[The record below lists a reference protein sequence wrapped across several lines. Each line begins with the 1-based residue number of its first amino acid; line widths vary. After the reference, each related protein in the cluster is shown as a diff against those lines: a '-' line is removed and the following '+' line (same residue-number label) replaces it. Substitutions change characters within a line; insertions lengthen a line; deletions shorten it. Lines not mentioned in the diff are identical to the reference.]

1 MTRTKKKG
9 LAIKLAATAALG
21 SLAFTGVADAQLKA
35 IKTATNISPSERKQG
50 DEAHPQLMAEF
61 GGAYNGPQAAY
72 AVRVGQNIALQ
83 SGLSNARS
91 DFTVTLLNSPVNN
104 AFAIP
109 GGYVYVTR
117 QLMALM
123 NDEAELAGVLG
134 HEVGHVAAQHSKK
147 RQSAATR
154 NQILGVLG
162 AVLGGAIG
170 DSGGVLG
177 GLGGLLQNNAMQVAQ
192 FATLG
197 FSRSQELQADQL
209 GVQYLRSAGYD
220 PLALSTMLASLAN
233 QTNLD
238 ARLSGG
244 DARSLPAWAS
254 THPDPASR
262 VRNAQTLAS
271 RVGGTGGTRNAD
283 AFLTAVDNVLYGD
296 DPAQGVVEGN
306 EFLHPDLRLRFA
318 VPGGYGMQNGTTA
331 VSVSGNGGQA
341 QFTTGP
347 YSGDMNAYMA
357 AAFKSV
363 AGNTAISPSAVQ
375 RTTVNGIPAYYS
387 TARVASQSG
396 QVDVTVFAYEFSRS
410 SAFHFVTLT
419 KAGGD
424 GGVQFDVQQRPA
436 PERGRS
442 GGDQAAA
449 DRCRDGGPRRH
460 DGQPGAAHGV
470 QQLSGRTVS
479 GAQPPDRVEP
489 VDAGA
494 KGENRRLRK
503 SLIGNAQKRGGVS
516 TAPLCLVDRA
526 ITAWSG
532 WCSPC

>member
-1 MTRTKKKG
+1 LNGRQRYALTNTQLGRFEAMSRSINKRF
-9 LAIKLAATAALG
+9 AILLAATALG
-21 SLAFTGVADAQLKA
+21 AMTTTGVAEAQLKA
-35 IKTATNISPSERKQG
+35 IKTATNISAAERKQG
-50 DEAHPQLMAEF
+50 NDAHPQLMAEF
-61 GGAYNGPQAAY
+61 GGAYSGPQASY
-72 AVRVGQNIALQ
+72 VNRVGQNIAVQ
-83 SGLSNARS
+83 SGLSRSPS

-192 FATLG
+192 LATLG

-233 QTNLD
+233 QTSLD

-271 RVGGTGGTRNAD
+271 RVGGSGGVRNAD
-283 AFLTAVDNVLYGD
+283 AFLAAVDNVLYGD

-318 VPGGYGMQNGTTA
+318 VPRGYGMQNGTTA

-341 QFTTGP
+341 QFTTAP

-357 AAFKSV
+357 SAFRAV
-363 AGNTAISPSAVQ
+363 AGNAAISPSAAQ
-375 RTTVNGIPAYYS
+375 RTTVNGIPAFYS

-419 KAGGD
+419 KAGGI
-424 GGVQFDVQQRPA
+424 GVFNSMFNSVRRLTA
-436 PERGRS
+436 AE
-442 GGDQAAA
+442 AAA
-449 DRCRDGGPRRH
+449 IRPRRI
-460 DGQPGAAHGV
+460 DVVTVGRGDTVATLARRMAYSDYQAERFQVLNRLNASSRLTPGQKVKIVVYA
-470 QQLSGRTVS
+470 GR
-479 GAQPPDRVEP
+479 
-489 VDAGA
+489 
-494 KGENRRLRK
+494 
-503 SLIGNAQKRGGVS
+503 
-516 TAPLCLVDRA
+516 
-526 ITAWSG
+526 
-532 WCSPC
+532 

>member
-1 MTRTKKKG
+1 MTRWTRNG
-9 LAIKLAATAALG
+9 AATLFAATAALG
-21 SLAFTGVADAQLKA
+21 SLAVTGVAGAQLKA
-35 IKTATNISPSERKQG
+35 IKTATNISAADRKQG
-50 DEAHPQLMAEF
+50 SDAHPQLMAEF
-61 GGAYNGPQAAY
+61 GGVYSGPQASY
-72 AVRVGQNIALQ
+72 VNRVGQNIAVQ
-83 SGLSNARS
+83 SGLSRSPS

-154 NQILGVLG
+154 NQLLGLLG

-170 DSGGVLG
+170 DGGGVIG

-192 FATLG
+192 LATLG
-197 FSRSQELQADQL
+197 FSRGQELEADQL

-233 QTNLD
+233 QTSLD

-262 VRNAQTLAS
+262 VRNAQTLAG
-271 RVGGTGGTRNAD
+271 RVGGTGGARNAD
-283 AFLTAVDNVLYGD
+283 AFLAAVDNVLYGD

-306 EFLHPDLRLRFA
+306 QFLHPDLRLRFE
-318 VPGGYGMQNGTTA
+318 VPRGYGMQNGTTA
-331 VSVSGNGGQA
+331 VTVSGNGGQA

-347 YSGDMNAYMA
+347 YNGDMNAYIA
-357 AAFKSV
+357 TAFKAV
-363 AGNTAISPSAVQ
+363 AGNSAITPSAIQ
-375 RTTVNGIPAYYS
+375 RTTVNGLPASYS
-387 TARVASQSG
+387 TARVATQSG

-419 KAGGD
+419 KAGGSA
-424 GGVQFDVQQRPA
+424 VFNPMFNSVRRLSA
-436 PERGRS
+436 AE
-442 GGDQAAA
+442 AAA
-449 DRCRDGGPRRH
+449 IRPRRI
-460 DGQPGAAHGV
+460 DV
-470 QQLSGRTVS
+470 
-479 GAQPPDRVEP
+479 
-489 VDAGA
+489 
-494 KGENRRLRK
+494 
-503 SLIGNAQKRGGVS
+503 
-516 TAPLCLVDRA
+516 
-526 ITAWSG
+526 
-532 WCSPC
+532 